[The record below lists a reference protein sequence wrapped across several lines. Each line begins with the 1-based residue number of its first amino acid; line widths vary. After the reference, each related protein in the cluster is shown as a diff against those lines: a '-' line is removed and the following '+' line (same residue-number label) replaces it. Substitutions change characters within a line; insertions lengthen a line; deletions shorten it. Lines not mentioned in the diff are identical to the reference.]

1 MKKTIHLPKIDF
13 LRLRKYFLI
22 ILAASLLFGGGY
34 FAGREGFILN
44 AAKLNR
50 ISVSRELP
58 PDKSTL
64 DFSLFWRVWDELSAK
79 YFDKSKLVTS
89 QMVYGAIQG
98 MVSALGDPYTVFLPP
113 SENKVIN
120 EDLGGSFEGVGIEI
134 GFRGTQLAVIAP
146 LPGSPADKAGVKP
159 GDFIIGIKD
168 EAKKIDQGTAGLS
181 LEGAVQEIRGT
192 AGTKVTL
199 VLLRD
204 GTDGPLIV
212 DLTREKINV
221 PSVILTYVGK
231 DKNIARI
238 QLMKFG
244 AETDGEWQKA
254 TQEILSKGVVK
265 SIILDLRNNPGGYL
279 QGAVDI
285 ASDFLK
291 SGTTVVVEERGDGT
305 KHEYKTE
312 GSGLSGGLPND
323 MKVVILVNGGSASAS
338 EILAG
343 ALRDQKKIKLIGD
356 KTFGKGTIQEPEDLD
371 SGSGLHITIAKW
383 LTPNG
388 TWVNGKGLE
397 PDVKIEDDSKT
408 VQDEQLNKAIEIV
421 SAQ

>member
-1 MKKTIHLPKIDF
+1 MKKVINLPKIDF

-22 ILAASLLFGGGY
+22 IIVTSLLFGGGY

-44 AAKLNR
+44 VAKLNR
-50 ISVSRELP
+50 ISISRELP

-89 QMVYGAIQG
+89 RMVYGAIQG

-168 EAKKIDQGTAGLS
+168 ESKKIDHGTVGINLQ
-181 LEGAVQEIRGT
+181 EAVQEIRGT

-204 GTDGPLIV
+204 GTDGPLTV

-221 PSVILTYVGK
+221 PSIILTYVGST
-231 DKNIARI
+231 KNIARV
-238 QLMKFG
+238 QLIKFG

-254 TQEILSKGVVK
+254 TQEILSKTVVK

-312 GSGLSGGLPND
+312 GSGLNGGLPND

-388 TWVNGKGLE
+388 TWVDGKGLE
-397 PDVKIEDDSKT
+397 PDVKIEDDPKT
-408 VQDEQLNKAIEIV
+408 TQDEQLQKAIELLI
-421 SAQ
+421 SN